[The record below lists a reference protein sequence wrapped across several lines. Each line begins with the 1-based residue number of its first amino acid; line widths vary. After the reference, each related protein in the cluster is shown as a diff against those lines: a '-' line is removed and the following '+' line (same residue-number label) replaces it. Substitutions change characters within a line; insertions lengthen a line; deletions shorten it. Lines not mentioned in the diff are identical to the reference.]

1 MTVLDSQPSQPSKL
15 RHLLCDAERERESL
29 SAAVAARDHLR
40 DTRKMKLYHA
50 TSRAIAERIKVEGF
64 VTHEVLYGEHPVTG
78 GNWLRDNPETD
89 PTVGLVM
96 MSIEIPDDE
105 LADQPTPDQRLHDDQ
120 QSNDYYVE
128 AEILNRHLDSIQIES

>member
-1 MTVLDSQPSQPSKL
+1 V
-15 RHLLCDAERERESL
+15 RRREGSV
-29 SAAVAARDHLR
+29 VAARHHLR
-40 DTRKMKLYHA
+40 DTRMMKLYHA

-89 PTVGLVM
+89 PSVGLVM

-105 LADQPTPDQRLHDDQ
+105 LADQPPEDQRLRDGQ
-120 QSNDYYVE
+120 RSNEYYVG